1 MLLNFHIA
9 KLCKCKTDILAPAL
23 RINIILP
30 LPWPSWEVGTVS
42 KGWMAVIGR
51 APERLVD
58 TIL

>member
-9 KLCKCKTDILAPAL
+9 KLCKCKTDIFAPAL

-51 APERLVD
+51 APEKLVD